1 MTKIIYKVCEADKN
15 VKISMTEEQDRPGMS
30 LLNETR
36 KDGGEGNIWS

>member
-1 MTKIIYKVCEADKN
+1 
-15 VKISMTEEQDRPGMS
+15 MTEEKDRVGMS